1 MNMEPLGNVTFN
13 GKILGDLDISGLAV
27 VGDFLVICSDETAS
41 VQVLKKDGVN
51 YTVLHDLILDPS
63 GKEVDLE
70 GVAAEGNIVYVTGS
84 HSRVRKENET
94 APGVL
99 SILDDKKHREQFF
112 RFTLDA
118 AGKPGRVETKSL
130 KKALDKDP
138 ILKDF
143 IPIASKENGIDIEGL
158 AVKKGVLYFGF
169 RGPVLR
175 DNWVPILT
183 CTFDDPTA
191 TAKTVYVNLDGR
203 GIRDIVATADGFLIL
218 AGPVGNGHM
227 TYRIYYWDGHDLWS
241 KTAPGQMKRLA
252 DVPPMGKGKPEGLTV
267 LKHVGNEY
275 ELLLV
280 CDGVKNGAPT
290 RWKLKR

>member
-1 MNMEPLGNVTFN
+1 MGYGIAALLEWTGHSVVREFYINDAGSQID
-13 GKILGDLDISGLAV
+13 KLA
-27 VGDFLVICSDETAS
+27 LS
-41 VQVLKKDGVN
+41 LW
-51 YTVLHDLILDPS
+51 
-63 GKEVDLE
+63 
-70 GVAAEGNIVYVTGS
+70 
-84 HSRVRKENET
+84 SRVQQAAGRDRVNIR
-94 APGVL
+94 ALISPLRYDVVV
-99 SILDDKKHREQFF
+99 REQFF

-203 GIRDIVATADGFLIL
+203 GVRDIVATADGFLIL
-218 AGPVGNGHM
+218 AGPVGNGH
-227 TYRIYYWDGHDLWS
+227 TSYRIYYWDGHDLWS
-241 KTAPGQMKRLA
+241 KPAPGQMKRLA

-267 LKHVGNEY
+267 LKQVGNEY